1 MALQQVIDG
10 DGRCI
15 VYERRRP
22 KNSVF
27 YRIVAEHSQ
36 TLLSRAEEDGPG
48 YPAHVKRELER
59 FLSCGILAAGFAR
72 IRCTQPGCK
81 TERLVA
87 YACKG
92 RCICPSCVAR
102 RMADCA
108 AHLVEHVLPWAPY
121 RQWTLSL
128 PYAVR
133 FRVGYD
139 IRLLSAVLRVFLRT
153 VFAWQRR
160 KARALGIAQ
169 PMVGAVTFCQRYGSL
184 LQLYPRA

>member
-1 MALQQVIDG
+1 
-10 DGRCI
+10 
-15 VYERRRP
+15 
-22 KNSVF
+22 
-27 YRIVAEHSQ
+27 
-36 TLLSRAEEDGPG
+36 
-48 YPAHVKRELER
+48 
-59 FLSCGILAAGFAR
+59 
-72 IRCTQPGCK
+72 
-81 TERLVA
+81 LVA

-160 KARALGIAQ
+160 KARAPPQQELD
-169 PMVGAVTFCQRYGSL
+169 L
-184 LQLYPRA
+184 LDLDECEIVAAEVP